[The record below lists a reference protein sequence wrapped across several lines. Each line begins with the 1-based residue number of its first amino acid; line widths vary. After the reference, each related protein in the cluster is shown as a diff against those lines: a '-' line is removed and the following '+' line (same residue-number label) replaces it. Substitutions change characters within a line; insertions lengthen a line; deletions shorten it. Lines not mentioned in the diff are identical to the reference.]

1 MVGKYCRTPLP
12 EDTRGL
18 GRMSVTA
25 GLWTTA
31 ASLPYCSCSATA
43 REHLLLP
50 RSRQLAAGSREAAAG
65 AQSCQQNMK
74 NMHAKRGACGSDPEP
89 RNASA
94 ALRGQACAGVAAP
107 CRGPELLQGQRW
119 AWWLHQPGQLL
130 PAPRELLPSALS
142 LGRGPG
148 KTRATGTDLMRATGC
163 CRACREHQGCYGHTQ
178 EA

>member
-1 MVGKYCRTPLP
+1 MQDTTSRGHPGTWKDVSHCRPVDYGSIL
-12 EDTRGL
+12 
-18 GRMSVTA
+18 A
-25 GLWTTA
+25 
-31 ASLPYCSCSATA
+31 
-43 REHLLLP
+43 LLLILGDSKRASP
-50 RSRQLAAGSREAAAG
+50 PATKQAAGSGEQRG
-65 AQSCQQNMK
+65 SSWAQSCQQNMK

-119 AWWLHQPGQLL
+119 AWGLHQPGQLL

-163 CRACREHQGCYGHTQ
+163 RACREHQGCYGHTQ